1 MIKCVTTAIR
11 LTFYCNNSIST
22 DSDIAQT
29 ISTLS
34 HQFPKVQEI
43 ITTEDIANAAMIKTT
58 IDVGKN
64 LFINKN
70 LLATDA
76 KFPLTIVSL
85 ISTIPS
91 NK

>member
-1 MIKCVTTAIR
+1 MMKCVTTAIR

-34 HQFPKVQEI
+34 HQFPKLQEI

-64 LFINKN
+64 SFINKN
-70 LLATDA
+70 P
-76 KFPLTIVSL
+76 F
-85 ISTIPS
+85 S
-91 NK
+91 N